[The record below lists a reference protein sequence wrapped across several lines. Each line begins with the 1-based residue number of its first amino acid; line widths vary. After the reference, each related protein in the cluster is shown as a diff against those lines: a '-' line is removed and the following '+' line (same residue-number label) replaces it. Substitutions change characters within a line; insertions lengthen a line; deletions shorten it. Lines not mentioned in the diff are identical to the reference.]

1 MKRLLSALT
10 SIILINSASAD
21 TIFVHGLFGGKT
33 IHQVKFT
40 THVNSPIDA
49 QVRVQVGQWANQA
62 CVVQYSKDLGNFSIS
77 DGEVVSV
84 DSFKVKWGLGGG
96 YTCTNNI
103 YTYKGKQ
110 VVDTY
115 QVKWDGSD
123 YTSSVPF
130 MSYVNLS

>member
-1 MKRLLSALT
+1 MKRLLSALV
-10 SIILINSASAD
+10 SIILMNSASANS
-21 TIFVHGLFGGKT
+21 IFVHGLFGGKT

-40 THVNSPIDA
+40 THSSSPVDA
-49 QVRVQVGQWANQA
+49 QILVQVGQWINQT
-62 CVVQYSKDLGNFSIS
+62 CNVQSSKELGSFSIS

-84 DSFKVKWGLGGG
+84 DGFKVKWGLGGG

-110 VVDTY
+110 VVDAY

-123 YTSSVPF
+123 YTGSVPF
-130 MSYVNLS
+130 MSYVNLN